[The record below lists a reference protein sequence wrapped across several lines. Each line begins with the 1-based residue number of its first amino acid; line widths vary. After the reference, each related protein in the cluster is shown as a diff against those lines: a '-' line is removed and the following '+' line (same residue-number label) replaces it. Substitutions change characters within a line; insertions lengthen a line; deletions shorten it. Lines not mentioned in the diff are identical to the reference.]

1 MVFDSRAVRLRI
13 PQDKVRIRLDEL
25 ITFAGL
31 ILWVIQAYIDDSGFG
46 TFFGAEMGKLIRYFC
61 LLLFLFKIVVTDMH
75 LAARA
80 VSVAAV
86 FFCYLM
92 MIQQMAGAG
101 ITFLQ
106 LFVMMMA
113 VKDISFRKICKVM
126 FWTCLFCYLGVLFFD
141 RLGLITIPPLVD
153 GNRVREYLGFRF
165 VSFPSIYIFNLIF
178 CGAYA
183 YTDLPALAA
192 EKRMSGQ
199 YVQRL
204 PLPALVFL
212 EAVNVWVYIKSDTN
226 IPFLVT
232 SLFVLLY
239 YLCVYRGVNL
249 FPDNALMRFLAGIC
263 YPALAFFT
271 YEVVSHYN
279 SNRKLWLWVDDKLTH
294 FRIRHAAEGLKT
306 YGIHPFSQ
314 VIYQNGDL
322 ESPNYFYIDS
332 AYMKILI
339 NYGLVFAIVLLG
351 IYAMISVAAVKNGD
365 TVLCIWMVCIAGYSL
380 MNNVLLD
387 TEQCCTLFAF
397 WYAIQVWRKKKRQAG
412 LAADPGGQGGIPPT
426 GPGDRVDIR
435 RSSGPQSPE
444 RGVRSLR
451 MTGLPAGKE
460 QTDQQVP
467 AQGAGEDKDSAVP
480 GRGEQAEPQVP
491 AQGAGEDKDSAVPG
505 REEQAEPQ
513 VPAQG
518 AGEDSGVPAQ
528 ADQGGPAEPAPDP
541 DADPDREDGGK
552 KKKTSDE
559 PSVRLNFVLSMAYQV
574 LVVLLPMITA
584 PYVARVLGADKNGI
598 YSFTAS
604 YQTYFSMFAALG
616 TVSYGSREIARNR
629 KDKAVRSKLF
639 WEIELMTVL
648 TSSVSIAAFIL
659 FIVFRD
665 RYQIYY
671 VPQVMAILA
680 VMFDISWFF
689 TGIEQ
694 FRYIVTKNALF
705 KLLGA
710 VLIFTLVHKPED
722 LLLYIA
728 ILSATT
734 MLGNM
739 SMWLYM
745 PRFLDPV
752 DFRTLRI
759 RRHLR
764 ETFVYF
770 IPSVATSVYTVLDK
784 TLIGEITRNEAENGC
799 YDKVVQLIN
808 IMKALTF
815 TALNS
820 VLGARISF
828 LFAEKRYDEIRRRI
842 ETSINYILFM
852 GLGIGF
858 GLAGVASRFIPWF
871 LGPGYERAILM
882 LVMMSPIVVII
893 GVSNCLGSQYYTP
906 SGKRAQSAR
915 FIIIGACVNLV
926 LNLLLIPRFWGYGAI
941 AASLIAEMTITIL
954 YVAFS
959 GESFHPIVF
968 LRDGWK
974 KLAAAVLMFAAVRAV
989 DPFFHSNFPALAV
1002 EVCVG
1007 GAVYIIVLF
1016 ILRDSFMTGFCM
1028 DTVRRILRR
1037 KKSSR

>member
-1 MVFDSRAVRLRI
+1 MLFDSRAIRLRI
-13 PQDKVRIRLDEL
+13 PQDDVRIRLDEL

-31 ILWVIQAYIDDSGFG
+31 ILWVLQAYIDDSGFG
-46 TFFGAEMGKLIRYFC
+46 TLFGTELGKLIRYFC
-61 LLLFLFKIVVTDMH
+61 LLLFLVKIVVADMH

-113 VKDISFRKICKVM
+113 VKDISFKRICKVM
-126 FWTCLFCYLGVLFFD
+126 FWTCLLCYLGVLFFD
-141 RLGLITIPPLVD
+141 KVGLIWRPPLID
-153 GNRVREYLGFRF
+153 GNRVRDYMGFRF
-165 VSFPSIYIFNLIF
+165 VSFPAIYIFNLIF
-178 CGAYA
+178 CGCYA
-183 YTDLPALAA
+183 YTDPPAVA
-192 EKRMSGQ
+192 EQKRRAGQ

-204 PLPALVFL
+204 PLWALAIL
-212 EAVNVWVYIKSDTN
+212 EGINVLAYIRTNTN
-226 IPFLVT
+226 IPFLIT
-232 SLFVLLY
+232 TLFVFLY
-239 YLCVYRGVNL
+239 LLCVYGGVNL
-249 FPDNALMRFLAGIC
+249 FPNHPLIRFLAGIC

-279 SNRKLWLWVDDKLTH
+279 KNSKLWLKIDDKLTH

-314 VIYQNGDL
+314 VVYQNGDL

-332 AYMKILI
+332 AYMKVLI
-339 NYGLVFAIVLLG
+339 NYGLVFAIILFG
-351 IYAMISVAAVKNGD
+351 IYAMISVAAVRNQD
-365 TVLCIWMVCIAGYSL
+365 IVLCIWMVCIAGYSL
-380 MNNVLLD
+380 MNNVLMD
-387 TEQCCTLFAF
+387 VEQCCTLFAF
-397 WYAIQVWRKKKRQAG
+397 WYAVGVLTFGRRAGGALTRPDRGRGSGPPDPESAPGGFLPAASMLSGTGDTGFHAADKSDTGSEEDFVPDGGNSENEDGSDTGSEEDSVPDGGNSENEDRYDTGPEEDSVPDGGSSGGKNRKK
-412 LAADPGGQGGIPPT
+412 DP
-426 GPGDRVDIR
+426 
-435 RSSGPQSPE
+435 
-444 RGVRSLR
+444 
-451 MTGLPAGKE
+451 
-460 QTDQQVP
+460 
-467 AQGAGEDKDSAVP
+467 
-480 GRGEQAEPQVP
+480 
-491 AQGAGEDKDSAVPG
+491 
-505 REEQAEPQ
+505 
-513 VPAQG
+513 
-518 AGEDSGVPAQ
+518 
-528 ADQGGPAEPAPDP
+528 
-541 DADPDREDGGK
+541 
-552 KKKTSDE
+552 DE

-574 LVVLLPMITA
+574 LVVILPMITA

-629 KDKAVRSKLF
+629 RDRAVRSKLF

-648 TSSVSIAAFIL
+648 TSTVSIAAFIL

-665 RYQIYY
+665 RYQIFYI
-671 VPQVMAILA
+671 PQIMSILA

-689 TGIEQ
+689 SGIEE

-705 KLLGA
+705 KLAGA

-739 SMWLYM
+739 SMWIYM

-752 DFRTLRI
+752 DFGTLRI
-759 RRHLR
+759 RHHLR

-770 IPSVATSVYTVLDK
+770 IPSIATSVYTVLDK
-784 TLIGEITRNEAENGC
+784 TLIGEITRDEVENGC

-820 VLGARISF
+820 VLSARISF

-842 ETSINYILFM
+842 ETSINYILFT
-852 GLGIGF
+852 GFGIGF
-858 GLAGVASRFIPWF
+858 GLAGIAPRFIPWF
-871 LGPGYERAILM
+871 LGPGYERAVLM
-882 LVMMSPIVVII
+882 LIMMSPIVVII

-915 FIIIGACVNLV
+915 FIIIGACVNLA

-954 YVAFS
+954 YIIFARQ
-959 GESFHPIVF
+959 SFHPIVF
-968 LRDGWK
+968 VRDGWR
-974 KLAAAVLMFAAVRAV
+974 KLLSAGLMYGAVRAI
-989 DPFFHSNFPALAV
+989 DPFFHSNFAALAA

-1007 GAVYIIVLF
+1007 GAVYIIMLF
-1016 ILRDSFMTGFCM
+1016 ILRDHFMTGFCM
-1028 DTVRRILRR
+1028 DTVRRILKRGR
-1037 KKSSR
+1037 

>member
-126 FWTCLFCYLGVLFFD
+126 FWTCLLCYLGVLFFD

-204 PLPALVFL
+204 PSGLSPFSRGSMF
-212 EAVNVWVYIKSDTN
+212 WVYIKSNTN
-226 IPFLVT
+226 IPFLIT
-232 SLFVLLY
+232 TLFVFLY
-239 YLCVYRGVNL
+239 LLCVYGGVNL
-249 FPDNALMRFLAGIC
+249 FPNHPLIRFLAGIC

-279 SNRKLWLWVDDKLTH
+279 KNSKLWLKIDDKLTH

-314 VIYQNGDL
+314 VVYQNGDL

-332 AYMKILI
+332 AYMKVLI
-339 NYGLVFAIVLLG
+339 NYGLVFAIILFG
-351 IYAMISVAAVKNGD
+351 IYAMISVAAVRNQD
-365 TVLCIWMVCIAGYSL
+365 IVLCIWMVCIAGYSL
-380 MNNVLLD
+380 MNNVLMD
-387 TEQCCTLFAF
+387 VEQCCTLFAF
-397 WYAIQVWRKKKRQAG
+397 WYAVGVLTFGRRRGGALPRSDRGRGSGPPDPESAPGGFLPAASMLSGTGDTGFHAADKSDTGSEEDFVPDGGNSENEDGSDTGSEEDSVPDGGNSENEDRYDTGPEEDSVPDGGNSENEDGSDTGPEEDSVPDGGSSGGKNRKK
-412 LAADPGGQGGIPPT
+412 DP
-426 GPGDRVDIR
+426 
-435 RSSGPQSPE
+435 
-444 RGVRSLR
+444 
-451 MTGLPAGKE
+451 
-460 QTDQQVP
+460 
-467 AQGAGEDKDSAVP
+467 
-480 GRGEQAEPQVP
+480 
-491 AQGAGEDKDSAVPG
+491 
-505 REEQAEPQ
+505 
-513 VPAQG
+513 
-518 AGEDSGVPAQ
+518 
-528 ADQGGPAEPAPDP
+528 
-541 DADPDREDGGK
+541 
-552 KKKTSDE
+552 DE

-574 LVVLLPMITA
+574 LVVILPMITA

-629 KDKAVRSKLF
+629 RDRAVRSKLF

-648 TSSVSIAAFIL
+648 TSTVSIAAFIL
-659 FIVFRD
+659 FIAFRD
-665 RYQIYY
+665 RYQIFYI
-671 VPQVMAILA
+671 PQIMSILA

-689 TGIEQ
+689 SGIEE

-705 KLLGA
+705 KLAGA

-739 SMWLYM
+739 SMWIYM

-752 DFRTLRI
+752 DFGTLRI
-759 RRHLR
+759 RHHLR

-770 IPSVATSVYTVLDK
+770 IPSIATSVYTVLDK
-784 TLIGEITRNEAENGC
+784 TLIGEITRDEVENGC

-820 VLGARISF
+820 VLSARISF
-828 LFAEKRYDEIRRRI
+828 LFAEKRFDEIRRRI
-842 ETSINYILFM
+842 ETSINYILFT
-852 GLGIGF
+852 GFGIGF
-858 GLAGVASRFIPWF
+858 GLAGVAPRFIPWF
-871 LGPGYERAILM
+871 LGPGYERAVLM
-882 LVMMSPIVVII
+882 LIMMSPIVVII

-915 FIIIGACVNLV
+915 FIIIGACVNLA

-954 YVAFS
+954 YITFARQ
-959 GESFHPIVF
+959 SFHPIVF
-968 LRDGWK
+968 VRDGWR
-974 KLAAAVLMFAAVRAV
+974 KLLSAGLMYGAVRAI
-989 DPFFHSNFPALAV
+989 DPFFHSNFAALAA

-1016 ILRDSFMTGFCM
+1016 ILSDHFMTGFCM
-1028 DTVRRILRR
+1028 DTVRRILKRGR
-1037 KKSSR
+1037 